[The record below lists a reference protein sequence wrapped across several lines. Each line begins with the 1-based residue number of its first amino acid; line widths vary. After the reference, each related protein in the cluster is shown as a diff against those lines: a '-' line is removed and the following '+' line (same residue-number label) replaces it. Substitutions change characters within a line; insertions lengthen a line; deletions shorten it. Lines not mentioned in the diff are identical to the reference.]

1 MWFRPSS
8 IAALA
13 FVLPLFSSRAQQ
25 PPSDADEVRAIPLG
39 TVPGYEEA
47 KKRANEGLSEPSGK
61 RAVKLADT
69 FETAGATFGGSFPG
83 DTFSTATPPD
93 LTIAAGRNHLVA
105 ATNQGVRVFDK
116 DGNRLV
122 DFVGLCTFFNQ
133 DGVMRCR
140 FADSISAFDPRVIYD
155 EYLDRFWV
163 TASSVNNVSDPALR
177 TSFLFIA
184 LSNSGDPTAG
194 WSLFSTD
201 AMLEVNEGGTVNSR
215 RWCDY
220 PTAGIDAQ
228 ALYIGCNM
236 FQFGP
241 LELFIYSKLRIMTK
255 QQFIDGAPI
264 LWWDFFNH
272 DLCEGIL
279 CAFPSFGLQPA
290 HMHGAQISDGE
301 FLINS
306 SPLDG
311 FALSVRRVTN
321 ADGCCIPGAQRAP
334 TLEKDEHAVGHYGLP
349 RDARQQ
355 GTTARIDTGSAQLQ
369 FAVWRAG
376 RLSTAHNVACG
387 FLAGSCVAFTE
398 LDVSNFSSIQ
408 IMSDVI
414 LNAGPGSDLYYP
426 AADVNAS
433 GNKTMVFSKSGE
445 HEFASAAFLGI
456 DADGTLGVVRTLSAG
471 VATYVVPEPGLLHR
485 NRWGDYSGAAADPDG
500 VGIWIYGEFVS
511 AVDTWAAQIGIT
523 QRSLHNPI
531 PHIAA
536 LSPSTVFAGTPG
548 LTLTIDGVDFLATSE
563 VRVNGSRRDSTF
575 VSSRRLTASILP
587 ADLQTEGLVQI
598 TVVNP
603 APGGGTSEPAGLFAC
618 AGSILWVG
626 PPNGSWQTPGNW
638 GTGTL
643 PGSGDDVCIGRGARV
658 ILSSGVQ
665 SIRSLRSQGGL
676 EISGGTLTIANP
688 SFINNALT
696 ITGSGTLSGP
706 GNLALSGML
715 TWTGGT
721 ISGSGP
727 LSASG
732 GMTLNFSTNH
742 GFLFGRTLTNTAGA
756 ILDGGPYT
764 LYLGE
769 GAVFANQGTFD
780 MRVDQVI
787 AFYTGAPAAF
797 NNAGAFLKSA
807 GSGIASFNPYV
818 AFNNSGTV
826 AVQSGT
832 LSLNGGGS
840 SGGSYTVDSSGTL
853 GFGGDH
859 TLSGN
864 LSGDGRVRFS
874 SGSSNLSGAYNLAGS
889 TEVTGGTVNFN
900 PGMTV
905 VNLGDALNLT
915 GGTLNLSSG
924 VPALTGSMT
933 LAGTGT
939 LTGSGALT
947 VARPFTWTGGTIS
960 GSGPLS
966 ASGGMTLNFS
976 TNHGFLL
983 GRTLTNTAGAIWDGG
998 DYVLYIGEGAVFA
1011 NQGTFDMRVDR
1022 DIYYYSGAPP
1032 AFNNAGAFLKS
1043 AGSGIANVS
1052 PYVAFNNSG
1061 TVSAQIGTLRFS
1073 GGYTQSAGSTSL
1085 EGGAMTSTTTMNIQ
1099 GGSLTGVGTFTGNV
1113 SNAGTASPGSSIT
1126 GRLNV
1131 VGGYTSAAT
1140 ANLNV
1145 RIGGRATGE
1154 FDVLAVMGSAGL
1166 DGALNVTLVGGYVP
1180 QAGES
1185 FDILTYN
1192 SVAGTFSSLMYPPG
1206 NWDVQY
1212 GMNALTLTFR
1222 GAGAAISSTTASSR

>member
-69 FETAGATFGGSFPG
+69 FEPAGATFGGSFPG
-83 DTFSTATPPD
+83 DTMSTAIPPD

-140 FADSISAFDPRVIYD
+140 ITDSISAFDPRVIYD

-163 TASSVNNVSDPALR
+163 TASSVNDVSNPALR

-194 WSLFSTD
+194 WSIFATN
-201 AMLEVNEGGTVNSR
+201 AMLNVNQDGTINSGL
-215 RWCDY
+215 WCDF
-220 PTAGIDAQ
+220 PPVGIDAQ
-228 ALYIGCNM
+228 ALYVSCNM
-236 FQFGP
+236 MTFTEPPGIPPIFR
-241 LELFIYSKLRIMTK
+241 YSKLRIMTK

-264 LWWDFFNH
+264 LWWDFFDR

-321 ADGCCIPGAQRAP
+321 ADRCCIPGAQRAP

-349 RDARQQ
+349 RNARQQ
-355 GTTARIDTGSAQLQ
+355 GTPARIDTGDARLQ

-376 RLSTAHNVACG
+376 KLSTAHNVACG
-387 FLAGSCVAFTE
+387 FLAGSCIAFTE

-408 IMSDVI
+408 IISDEI
-414 LNAGPGSDLYYP
+414 LNAGPGIDLYYP

-445 HEFASAAFLGI
+445 DEFASAAFLGI
-456 DADGTLGVVRTLSAG
+456 DPDGTLGVVRTLSAG
-471 VATYVVPEPGLLHR
+471 VATYVVLESGLLRR

-523 QRSLHNPI
+523 QRSLRNPI
-531 PHIAA
+531 PHIAS

-548 LTLTIDGVDFLATSE
+548 LTLTINGVDFLATSE

-575 VSSRRLTASILP
+575 VSSRTLTASILP

-618 AGSILWVG
+618 AGSMLWVG
-626 PPNGSWQTPGNW
+626 PPNGSWQTPANW
-638 GTGTL
+638 STGTP
-643 PGSGDDVCIGRGARV
+643 PGPGDDVCIGRGARV
-658 ILSSGVQ
+658 ILSSGAQ

-676 EISGGTLTIANP
+676 EISSGTLIIANP

-696 ITGSGTLSGP
+696 ITGTGTLSGP

-721 ISGSGP
+721 ISGSGT

-732 GMTLNFSTNH
+732 GMTLSFSAYY

-756 ILDGGPYT
+756 IWDGGQYT

-769 GAVFANQGTFD
+769 GAVF
-780 MRVDQVI
+780 
-787 AFYTGAPAAF
+787 
-797 NNAGAFLKSA
+797 
-807 GSGIASFNPYV
+807 
-818 AFNNSGTV
+818 V

-924 VPALTGSMT
+924 VPALVGSMT

-947 VARPFTWTGGTIS
+947 VTRPFTWTGGTIS

-966 ASGGMTLNFS
+966 ASGGMTLSFS
-976 TNHGFLL
+976 AYYGFLF

-998 DYVLYIGEGAVFA
+998 QYTLYLGEGAVFEA
-1011 NQGTFDMRVDR
+1011 
-1022 DIYYYSGAPP
+1022 
-1032 AFNNAGAFLKS
+1032 
-1043 AGSGIANVS
+1043 
-1052 PYVAFNNSG
+1052 
-1061 TVSAQIGTLRFS
+1061 
-1073 GGYTQSAGSTSL
+1073 
-1085 EGGAMTSTTTMNIQ
+1085 E
-1099 GGSLTGVGTFTGNV
+1099 
-1113 SNAGTASPGSSIT
+1113 
-1126 GRLNV
+1126 
-1131 VGGYTSAAT
+1131 
-1140 ANLNV
+1140 
-1145 RIGGRATGE
+1145 
-1154 FDVLAVMGSAGL
+1154 
-1166 DGALNVTLVGGYVP
+1166 
-1180 QAGES
+1180 
-1185 FDILTYN
+1185 
-1192 SVAGTFSSLMYPPG
+1192 
-1206 NWDVQY
+1206 
-1212 GMNALTLTFR
+1212 
-1222 GAGAAISSTTASSR
+1222 